1 MIYLECPP
9 FQLIRLPPFWAF
21 VELDFRP
28 MMSRVEYV
36 VERRTWWRGVRGGV
50 EYVVVVIKKK
60 LRQCFCKLST
70 SGRAFFLVCLSSL
83 FRFWLDVL
91 NHIKHGKIGL
101 LNTLNIGATV

>member
-1 MIYLECPP
+1 
-9 FQLIRLPPFWAF
+9 
-21 VELDFRP
+21 
-28 MMSRVEYV
+28 MSSIPVDTLATFLGI
-36 VERRTWWRGVRGGV
+36 RRTRFSSHDVESGVRGGV

-101 LNTLNIGATV
+101 LNTLMDNYDYGDYDDYCDY